1 MAPKTNR
8 LAALLL
14 AALAILAVTPGSS
27 EARTPS
33 GSADATLHLLNAVR
47 KAHGL
52 TSLRMNARLTRAA
65 RAHSRD
71 MVRRRYFA
79 HVTPEGLNFADRIR
93 GTGYLRTTRRW
104 LVGETLAWGWRR
116 RAAPARIVS
125 GWLHSPPHRKVML
138 NPAYREVGIGV
149 VTGVPRALP
158 RGGATYTADFGVK
171 R

>member
-1 MAPKTNR
+1 MPRKITQ

-14 AALAILAVTPGSS
+14 AALAILAATPGSS
-27 EARTPS
+27 DARTQS
-33 GSADATLHLLNAVR
+33 ASADATLHLLNAVR

-52 TSLRMNARLTRAA
+52 TSLRLNAKLTRAA
-65 RAHSRD
+65 TAHSRD
-71 MVRRRYFA
+71 MVRRRYFS
-79 HVTPEGLNFADRIR
+79 HVTPEGLNFSDRIR
-93 GTGYLRTTRRW
+93 GTGYLRTNRRW

-116 RAAPARIVS
+116 RAAPARIVRA
-125 GWLHSPPHRKVML
+125 WLDSPPHREVML

-149 VTGVPRALP
+149 VTGAPRAMP